1 MKKVVRNAIVVGT
14 QSANTMTNKSKTKI
28 ALTLG
33 DPSGIGP
40 EVIVKALNKIS
51 AQNGDLPL
59 IIGDTKT
66 IIDAS
71 EQMDFKF
78 SIKSIQNI
86 SSLDNES
93 DQLFILDNEKYKD
106 HVFLKGK
113 NSIESGLAS
122 HEWVEIATDLA
133 IDKKVDA
140 ICTAPINKESW
151 QMANFKDIG
160 HQEIFKRKS
169 NSNYVATMLVSG
181 KLRCMHLST
190 HLPLSEAC
198 NYVTTENV
206 ERAIRLTQKHF
217 VEWGFKSPRI
227 GVAALN
233 PHASDGGLIGNTE
246 KEEILPA
253 IINCQKEGFNVTGPH
268 PADSVFYDAI
278 NDKYDVVVV
287 MYHDQGHIP
296 IKVYGFEQSISVN
309 LGVSFI
315 RTSVDHGT
323 AFDIVGK
330 NIADPT
336 SMIEAINLA
345 SNLAYNSKL

>member
-1 MKKVVRNAIVVGT
+1 MKKVVRNAIVVAT
-14 QSANTMTNKSKTKI
+14 QSANNMTSKSKTKI

-40 EVIVKALNKIS
+40 EVIVKALSKIYS
-51 AQNGDLPL
+51 QSRELPL

-66 IIDAS
+66 VIEAL
-71 EQMDFKF
+71 EQINCKF
-78 SIKSIQNI
+78 PIKSIQNI

-140 ICTAPINKESW
+140 ICTAPINKETW

-190 HLPLSEAC
+190 HLSLSEAC

-217 VEWGFKSPRI
+217 LEWGFKSPRI

-246 KEEILPA
+246 QEEILPA
-253 IINCQKEGFNVTGPH
+253 IVNCQKDGFNVTGPH

-345 SNLAYNSKL
+345 NNLAYNSKL

>member
-1 MKKVVRNAIVVGT
+1 
-14 QSANTMTNKSKTKI
+14 MTNKSKTKI

-71 EQMDFKF
+71 EQIDFKF

-106 HVFLKGK
+106 HIFLKGK

-122 HEWVEIATDLA
+122 HEWVEIATDLV

-345 SNLAYNSKL
+345 SNLAYNSKLWITQKMK

>member
-1 MKKVVRNAIVVGT
+1 VGT

-71 EQMDFKF
+71 EQIDFKF

-106 HVFLKGK
+106 HIFLKGK

>member
-1 MKKVVRNAIVVGT
+1 MKKVVRNAIVVAT
-14 QSANTMTNKSKTKI
+14 QSANKMTSKSKTKI

-40 EVIVKALNKIS
+40 EVIVKALSKIS
-51 AQNGDLPL
+51 AQSRELPL

-66 IIDAS
+66 VIEAL
-71 EQMDFKF
+71 EQINYKF
-78 SIKSIQNI
+78 PIKSIQNI

-140 ICTAPINKESW
+140 ICTAPINKETW

-190 HLPLSEAC
+190 HLSLSEAC

-217 VEWGFKSPRI
+217 LEWGFKSPRI

-246 KEEILPA
+246 QEEILPA
-253 IINCQKEGFNVTGPH
+253 IVNCQKDGFNVTGPH

-345 SNLAYNSKL
+345 NNLAYNSKL

>member
-1 MKKVVRNAIVVGT
+1 MKKVVKNAIVVDI
-14 QSANTMTNKSKTKI
+14 QSVNKMTINSKNRI

-40 EVIVKALNKIS
+40 EVIVKALDKIS
-51 AQNGDLPL
+51 KNTKKLPL

-66 IIDAS
+66 IIDTSKQIGANLQF
-71 EQMDFKF
+71 E
-78 SIKSIQNI
+78 SIRNI
-86 SSLDNES
+86 SDVNNNS
-93 DQLFILDNEKYKD
+93 DKIFILDNGKYKD

-113 NSIESGLAS
+113 NSIESGFAS
-122 HEWVEIATDLA
+122 HEWVELATDLA
-133 IDKKVDA
+133 LEKKVDA

-190 HLPLSEAC
+190 HLSLSEAC
-198 NYVTTENV
+198 KYVTTENV

-217 VEWGFKSPRI
+217 LSWGFKSPRI

-246 KEEILPA
+246 QEEILPA
-253 IINCQKEGFNVTGPH
+253 IINCQKDSLNVTGPH

-278 NDKYDVVVV
+278 NGKFDVVVV

-345 SNLAYNSKL
+345 NNLAYSSQL

>member
-1 MKKVVRNAIVVGT
+1 
-14 QSANTMTNKSKTKI
+14 MTNKSKTKI

>member
-1 MKKVVRNAIVVGT
+1 VGT

-106 HVFLKGK
+106 HIFLKGK

>member
-1 MKKVVRNAIVVGT
+1 MGT

>member
-1 MKKVVRNAIVVGT
+1 MKKAVKSAIAAGT
-14 QSANTMTNKSKTKI
+14 QSVNKMISNSKNKI

-40 EVIVKALNKIS
+40 EVIVKALDKIS
-51 AQNGDLPL
+51 QKTKNLPI

-66 IIDAS
+66 IINTS
-71 EQMDFKF
+71 KQMGISFNF
-78 SIKSIQNI
+78 ESIDNI
-86 SSLDNES
+86 SKLSNDSEK
-93 DQLFILDNEKYKD
+93 LFILDNEKYKD
-106 HVFLKGK
+106 HIFLKGK
-113 NSIESGLAS
+113 NSIESGRAS
-122 HEWVEIATDLA
+122 HEWVELATDLA
-133 IDKKVDA
+133 IEKKVDA

-190 HLPLSEAC
+190 HLSLSEAC
-198 NYVTTENV
+198 KYVTTENV

-217 VEWGFKSPRI
+217 LDWGFKSPRI

-246 KEEILPA
+246 QEEILPA
-253 IINCQKEGFNVTGPH
+253 IINCQKDGFNVTGPH

-345 SNLAYNSKL
+345 NNLAYSSQL

>member
-1 MKKVVRNAIVVGT
+1 MISN
-14 QSANTMTNKSKTKI
+14 SKNKI

-40 EVIVKALNKIS
+40 EVIVKALDKIS
-51 AQNGDLPL
+51 QKTKNLPI

-66 IIDAS
+66 IINTS
-71 EQMDFKF
+71 KQMGISFNF
-78 SIKSIQNI
+78 ESIDNI
-86 SSLDNES
+86 SKLSNDSEK
-93 DQLFILDNEKYKD
+93 LFILDNEKYKD
-106 HVFLKGK
+106 HIFLKGK
-113 NSIESGLAS
+113 NSIESGRAS
-122 HEWVEIATDLA
+122 HEWVELATDLA
-133 IDKKVDA
+133 IEKKVDA

-190 HLPLSEAC
+190 HLSLSEAC
-198 NYVTTENV
+198 KYVTTANV

-217 VEWGFKSPRI
+217 LDWGFKSPRI

-246 KEEILPA
+246 QEEILPA
-253 IINCQKEGFNVTGPH
+253 IINCQKDGFNVTGPH

-345 SNLAYNSKL
+345 NNLAYSSQL